1 MDKNPTLATHETFI
15 HLLAGGTAGTIGA
28 LATCPLEVVK
38 TRLQSSA
45 KETLNVNNSSMT
57 KCFKSIVRNEGWRAL
72 FKGIG
77 PNLIGIAPSRAIY
90 FSTYSSVKSLL
101 NESFIETPEH
111 PLIHMT
117 SAASAGFV
125 SCTATNPI
133 WLIKTRLQL
142 SKETITV
149 RQCVRNIWVTSG
161 ITGFYKG
168 ITASYVGISE
178 TIVHFVI
185 YEFFKAQIKQKRLA
199 NPQSDDNFDK
209 YIFFQLLFASAA
221 SKSCACAIAYPHE
234 VARTRLREEGAIY
247 KTFMQTLYL
256 VWREEGPIGLYRGLS
271 IQLIRAIPF
280 TAITMSTYE
289 LVVSLLSH
297 GKIY

>member
-1 MDKNPTLATHETFI
+1 MPYLQVSNDTFI
-15 HLLAGGTAGTIGA
+15 HLLAGGTAGTVGA
-28 LATCPLEVVK
+28 IVTCPLEVVK

-45 KETLNVNNSSMT
+45 KATLNVENLSMV
-57 KCFKSIVRNEGWRAL
+57 KCFKSIVRNEGWKAL
-72 FKGIG
+72 FKGLG
-77 PNLIGIAPSRAIY
+77 PNLVGNAPSRAIY
-90 FSTYSSVKSLL
+90 FSTYSSVKTLL
-101 NESFIETPEH
+101 NGSFVNFSEH

-133 WLIKTRLQL
+133 WLVKTRLQL
-142 SKETITV
+142 SKQSMTV
-149 RQCVRNIWVTSG
+149 RQCMRTIWRTSG
-161 ITGFYKG
+161 FFGFYKG

-185 YEFFKAQIKQKRLA
+185 YEFFKAHIKQKRLQ
-199 NPQSDDNFDK
+199 NPLSDDNFDK
-209 YIFFQLLFASAA
+209 YIFFQYMFASAA

-247 KTFMQTLYL
+247 KSFTQTLYL

-271 IQLIRAIPF
+271 IQLLRAIPF

-289 LVVSLLSH
+289 LVVSLLSQ
-297 GKIY
+297 GKIR

>member
-1 MDKNPTLATHETFI
+1 MTYLPISHDTFI
-15 HLLAGGTAGTIGA
+15 HLIAGGTAGTVGA
-28 LATCPLEVVK
+28 IATCPLEVIK

-45 KETLNVNNSSMT
+45 RASLTVQTDNPSMV
-57 KCFKSIVRNEGWRAL
+57 KCFTTVVRNEGWKAL
-72 FKGIG
+72 FKGLG

-101 NESFIETPEH
+101 NRSYVNHPEH

-133 WLIKTRLQL
+133 WLVKTRLQL
-142 SKETITV
+142 SKESITV
-149 RQCVRNIWVTSG
+149 RQCVKSIWKSSG
-161 ITGFYKG
+161 FLGFYKG
-168 ITASYVGISE
+168 ISASYVGISE

-185 YEFFKAQIKQKRLA
+185 YEFFKAQIKQKRLE
-199 NPQSDDNFDK
+199 NPHCDDNFDK
-209 YIFFQLLFASAA
+209 YIFFQYMFASAA

-234 VARTRLREEGAIY
+234 VARTRLREEGALY
-247 KTFMQTLYL
+247 KSFTQTIHL
-256 VWREEGPIGLYRGLS
+256 VWREEGLIGLYRGLS
-271 IQLIRAIPF
+271 IQLLRSIPF

-289 LVVSLLSH
+289 LVASLLSH
-297 GKIY
+297 GKIN

>member
-1 MDKNPTLATHETFI
+1 MPYLPVTNDTFI

-28 LATCPLEVVK
+28 IVTCPLEVIK

-45 KETLNVNNSSMT
+45 KANLLNVDNLSMV
-57 KCFKSIVRNEGWRAL
+57 KCFKTVVRNEGWRAL
-72 FKGIG
+72 FKGLG
-77 PNLIGIAPSRAIY
+77 PNLVGNAPSRAIY
-90 FSTYSSVKSLL
+90 FSTYSSVKGLL
-101 NESFIETPEH
+101 NTSFIDYPEH
-111 PLIHMT
+111 PVIHMT

-133 WLIKTRLQL
+133 WLVKTRLQL
-142 SKETITV
+142 SKESMNV
-149 RQCVRNIWVTSG
+149 RQCMKGIWRTSG
-161 ITGFYKG
+161 FIGFYKG

-185 YEFFKAQIKQKRLA
+185 YEFFKAQIKQKRLE
-199 NPQSDDNFDK
+199 NPLSDDKFDK
-209 YIFFQLLFASAA
+209 YIFFQYMFASAL

-234 VARTRLREEGAIY
+234 VARTRLREEGAVY
-247 KTFMQTLYL
+247 KSFMQTLYL

-271 IQLIRAIPF
+271 IQLLRAIPF

-289 LVVSLLSH
+289 LIVSLLSH
-297 GKIY
+297 GKIC

>member
-1 MDKNPTLATHETFI
+1 MPFSLPVTNDTFI
-15 HLLAGGTAGTIGA
+15 HLLAGGTAGTVGA
-28 LATCPLEVVK
+28 IVTCPLEVVK

-45 KETLNVNNSSMT
+45 KATLNVENLSMLT
-57 KCFKSIVRNEGWRAL
+57 CFKTIIQKEGWKAL
-72 FKGIG
+72 FKGLG
-77 PNLIGIAPSRAIY
+77 PNLVGIAPSRAIY
-90 FSTYSSVKSLL
+90 FSTYSKVKTLL
-101 NESFIETPEH
+101 NETFIKHPEH
-111 PLIHMT
+111 PIIHMT

-142 SKETITV
+142 STKEQMTV
-149 RQCVRNIWVTSG
+149 RECTKNIWKQTG
-161 ITGFYKG
+161 FLGFYKG

-185 YEFFKAQIKQKRLA
+185 YEFFKANIKQKRLE
-199 NPQSDDNFDK
+199 NPLNDDNFDK
-209 YIFFQLLFASAA
+209 YIFFQYMFASAA

-247 KTFMQTLYL
+247 KSFTQTLYL
-256 VWREEGPIGLYRGLS
+256 VFKEEGIIGLYRGLS
-271 IQLIRAIPF
+271 IQLLRAIPF

-289 LVVSLLSH
+289 LLV
-297 GKIY
+297 